1 MLLLPDERHCQPGRI
16 NLRHRGLTRELLEYW
31 FKLFLMLSQ
40 FLQLPPVF
48 ESIVHAA
55 TIAAADTDISFVT
68 RITADSAFLLI
79 RVLPPTPPEIYTGRR

>member
-1 MLLLPDERHCQPGRI
+1 MLLLPDARHCQPGRI
-16 NLRHRGLTRELLEYW
+16 NLRHRGLPRELLEYW

-48 ESIVHAA
+48 ESIVHVA
-55 TIAAADTDISFVT
+55 TIAAADTTIPFV
-68 RITADSAFLLI
+68 TADSAFLLL